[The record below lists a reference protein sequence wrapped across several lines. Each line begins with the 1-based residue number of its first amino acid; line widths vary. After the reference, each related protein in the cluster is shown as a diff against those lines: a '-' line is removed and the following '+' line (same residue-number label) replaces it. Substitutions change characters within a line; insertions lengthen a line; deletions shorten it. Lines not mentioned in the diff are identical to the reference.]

1 MPKRRTTTAA
11 TKKAAATKA
20 AATRTSVIKA
30 TKTIASR
37 KKRSRDDD
45 EFEMDEDVYCST
57 DEDSAATKTAAPRS
71 IVNIKSRDY
80 DEFSYSSIEDYPNE
94 EDNNNMNDDEVQFL
108 GSMCCKS

>member
-30 TKTIASR
+30 TKATASR

-57 DEDSAATKTAAPRS
+57 DEDSAATKTAAPHS

-94 EDNNNMNDDEVQFL
+94 EDNNNMNDDKVQFL

>member
-20 AATRTSVIKA
+20 AATRTAVIKA
-30 TKTIASR
+30 TKATASR